1 MTTPA
6 GDPRNVKLIVEL
18 IDHTTKIADLNERG
32 DLAERLARARTRIAD
47 PRIRVIVAG
56 QLKQGKSQLVNSLLN
71 LNVCKVG
78 DDESTAVAT
87 VVSYSE
93 KPWARLVVAQP
104 DESGHSEPEVIAI
117 PTNELGS
124 DLRRAPQAGGREVIR
139 VEVGAPSPMLKSGL
153 ALVDTPGVGGYG
165 QPHLAATLGLLPDA
179 DAVLMV
185 SDLSQEF
192 TEPEMTFM
200 RQAFEMCP
208 VAAIIATKTDIY
220 PHWRDIVYA
229 NTTHLQR
236 ARIAAPL
243 IPVSSILRSHA
254 CATNDNEINEES
266 NFPAIVRFLADSVLS
281 RQNDRIRDQVLS
293 EISSAAEHLTLS
305 LSTEL
310 EAINDPKARQQL
322 TEDLER
328 RKREAQDALAQTALW
343 QQVLNDG
350 IADLTGDVDHD
361 LRSRFRAISQ
371 HTEHVIDG
379 CDPTVCWVQLAT
391 ELEDAVATAVG
402 DNFVWAYQRA
412 QALAD
417 EVGVTF
423 AEAGIESVDAPV
435 INAGH
440 IGASFGGV
448 KAVGKLEAKP
458 IGKGHKVLT
467 GVRGS
472 YGGMMM
478 FGMLTS
484 LAGLPL
490 MNPLAVGAGVLL
502 GRKAYREDQEN
513 RLNRARGEAKMNMRK
528 FIDDVSFVV
537 TKESRDRLKVVQR
550 QLRDHYREIANQAN
564 RSLNESLQA
573 TIASARLK
581 EVESNTRVRELER
594 QLKILRAVSEHI
606 SKLSPGAAAG
616 SPASP
621 QAAPAV
627 VAVG

>member
-1 MTTPA
+1 MTQPA
-6 GDPRNVKLIVEL
+6 NDPRNVKLIVEL
-18 IDHTTKIADLNERG
+18 IDHTTKIAELNGRG
-32 DLAERLARARTRIAD
+32 DLSERLARARKRISD
-47 PRIRVIVAG
+47 PRIRVIIAG

-93 KPWARLVVAQP
+93 KPWARLVVEQP
-104 DESGHSEPEVIAI
+104 DGSEPEVIEI
-117 PTNELGS
+117 GVSELKN

-208 VAAIIATKTDIY
+208 VATIVGTKTDIY

-236 ARIAAPL
+236 ARIATPI

-254 CATNDNEINEES
+254 CATNDNELNEES
-266 NFPAIVRFLADSVLS
+266 NFPAIVRFLADHVLS
-281 RQNDRIRDQVLS
+281 RENDRIRDQVLA
-293 EISSAAEHLTLS
+293 EIASAAEHLALS
-305 LSTEL
+305 LNTEF
-310 EAINDPKARQQL
+310 EAINDPDARQKL

-361 LRSRFRAISQ
+361 LRSRFRSITQ
-371 HTEHVIDG
+371 HTEKVLDG

-391 ELEDAVATAVG
+391 ELEDTVATAVG

-412 QALAD
+412 AALAD
-417 EVGVTF
+417 EVGQTF
-423 AEAGIESVDAPV
+423 AEAGLEAIDAPV
-435 INAGH
+435 INASE

-448 KAVGKLEAKP
+448 NGVSRLDAKPVGK
-458 IGKGHKVLT
+458 GQKVLT

-484 LAGLPL
+484 LAGLPM
-490 MNPLAVGAGVLL
+490 MNPLAVGAGLLL
-502 GRKAYREDQEN
+502 GRKAYKEDRDN
-513 RLNRARGEAKMNMRK
+513 RLSRARAEAKMNMRR

-537 TKESRDRLKVVQR
+537 TKESRDRLKLVQR
-550 QLRDHYREIANQAN
+550 QLRDHYRDIANQAN

-573 TIASARLK
+573 TIASARMK
-581 EVESNTRVRELER
+581 EAESNTRIKELER
-594 QLKILRAVSEHI
+594 QLKIVRAVTDHTT
-606 SKLSPGAAAG
+606 KLSGG
-616 SPASP
+616 SAPKTPASP

-627 VAVG
+627 AAVG